1 MRVLDVQNNLNM
13 LLDGGIVNGK
23 NERCQGE
30 LLMKMRNIGGLPWYQ
45 NIFTLPPDPDKEF
58 ILGGRTYK
66 EIYRLAAVISSIR
79 SAEDNDHTVICLCT
93 DDKALVAASLVAS
106 LAGGPRLILPY
117 AFSRQAIEEVCE
129 TMPVSFLLTDRP
141 GDYPTGPS
149 VITPAMLDGDNTTR
163 ATFIDPNEPFLMLFT
178 GGSTGKPKVWSK
190 TPRNMLSEARYMSD
204 KFAIAPDDLF
214 LSTVPPQHI
223 YGFLFS
229 VLIPFISS
237 ACVLDGVYTFPR
249 EILRA
254 AKNYKASILV
264 SVPLHYRVLK
274 TDDLQSHDLRMAF
287 SSAGVLDKE
296 DAAYFHDK
304 TGLDVIEI
312 YGSTETGGVAARRRL
327 RDGEAWNALDPVNW
341 KIRNGRLHVRSEF
354 ISPTLHR
361 DAAGFFMTA
370 DCADSDGNDRFVLR
384 GRADDIVKVGGKRV
398 DLSAIQAK
406 IKRIPGVRDTVIVS
420 IPTGNGR
427 QNELAALVA
436 TDLDVPHLRQHIA
449 TVSEAYAIPK
459 RIVAVP
465 EIPVTPA
472 GKYDRAM
479 IERILRSGNEKLVT
493 KDKGARRQHGT

>member
-1 MRVLDVQNNLNM
+1 M

-30 LLMKMRNIGGLPWYQ
+30 LLMRTKNICVSPWYR

-58 ILGGRTYK
+58 ILGGCTY
-66 EIYRLAAVISSIR
+66 EEVYSLAAGISSIR
-79 SAEDNDHTVICLCT
+79 SAGDSAHAVICLCT
-93 DDKALVAASLVAS
+93 GDKALIAAALLAS

-117 AFSRQAIEEVCE
+117 AFSRRALEEVLD
-129 TMPVSFLLTDRP
+129 TMSVSFLLTDCP
-141 GDYPTGPS
+141 GDYSPGCE
-149 VITPAMLDGDNTTR
+149 VITPAMLCRDISLPD
-163 ATFIDPNEPFLMLFT
+163 TFIDPDEPSLMLFT

-190 TPRNMLSEARYMSD
+190 TPRNMLLEARYMSD
-204 KFAIAPDDLF
+204 KFNISPDDLF

-237 ACVLDGVYTFPR
+237 ARVLNGVYTFPV

-254 AKNYKASILV
+254 AKDYRASILV
-264 SVPLHYRVLK
+264 GVPLHYRVLK
-274 TDDLQSHDLRMAF
+274 TDDLQRHDLRMAF

-304 TGLDVIEI
+304 TGLDVTEI
-312 YGSTETGGVAARRRL
+312 YGSTETGGVAARCCL
-327 RDGEAWNALDPVNW
+327 RDGEAWRALDPVNW

-370 DCADSDGNDRFVLR
+370 DCADSDGHDRFVLR

-406 IKRIPGVRDTVIVS
+406 IKQIPGVRDTVVVS

-436 TDLDVPHLRQHIA
+436 THLDVPHLRQYIA
-449 TVSEAYAIPK
+449 AVSEAYAIPK
-459 RIVAVP
+459 RIVVVS
-465 EIPVTPA
+465 EIPVTST

-479 IERILRSGNEKLVT
+479 IEQLLLSG
-493 KDKGARRQHGT
+493 KGR